1 MGKDFKY
8 NGYTF
13 RPLGDKNMSFEA
25 ACRRISSDRE
35 LGMSTYEWSK
45 GEKYNYEAF
54 YKASGNSQSDLFLC
68 LENGK
73 VYIPIVMYISEL
85 NREQLIELKQSYLI
99 QQNEET
105 GEGTSYDELARADS
119 IISDKV
125 IQEVYSGINFTEDDF
140 PS

>member
-1 MGKDFKY
+1 MGKDFEY

-54 YKASGNSQSDLFLC
+54 YKASGNSLSDLFLC

-73 VYIPIVMYISEL
+73 VYIPGNNEL
-85 NREQLIELKQSYLI
+85 FLFEN
-99 QQNEET
+99 
-105 GEGTSYDELARADS
+105 
-119 IISDKV
+119 
-125 IQEVYSGINFTEDDF
+125 
-140 PS
+140 